1 MRILGIDPGYGI
13 TGYAILDYHNNKY
26 NLVVAGA
33 IETEAFS
40 EFNQRLVDI
49 YNELDNI
56 IKEYKPQR
64 MAIEDL
70 FFNNNIKTGIKVAEA
85 RGIMLLAAKQ
95 NGLEI
100 NEYTPL
106 QVKQGVT
113 GYGRATKTQVKKM
126 TQSILGIKKMPGLDD
141 VNDSIAI
148 AVCDANAGNTK
159 SLLDKYL

>member
-13 TGYAILDYHNNKY
+13 TGYAILDYYNNKY

-49 YNELDNI
+49 YNELDKI

-106 QVKQGVT
+106 QVKQ
-113 GYGRATKTQVKKM
+113 VKKM

-148 AVCDANAGNTK
+148 AVCDANAGTTN